1 MGIYT
6 RSYMRDAGAGSTP
19 GPWAMKAILISLVA
33 IFILQNILRHW
44 MGSSFMEDT
53 FALSI
58 SGLKAGWLQT
68 LLTYGFLHS
77 TNGALPW
84 HLLLNAF
91 MLYWFGREF
100 EHRAGSLHFLEC
112 FLFSIVTGGLAW
124 TLVHLWVGG
133 ASGVI
138 GASSGVFGLLVL
150 FCRYRW
156 TDPMALLFIPIQ
168 FNGKQLFWAL
178 IGIQSFFFLFSEVP
192 GNLSGGTAYS
202 AHLGGILGALL
213 YEKYRLSRS
222 PLLSVFSERSTVR
235 QAPWR
240 KRAEAARAATGRT
253 SVNLSN
259 PRTMRAEV
267 DRILDKIN
275 DQGFGSLSSEE
286 KALLEKARNRL

>member
-1 MGIYT
+1 
-6 RSYMRDAGAGSTP
+6 
-19 GPWAMKAILISLVA
+19 MKAILIALVA
-33 IFILQNILRHW
+33 IFILQNIVRHW

-58 SGLKAGWLQT
+58 SGLKEGWIQT

-84 HLLLNAF
+84 HLLLNTF

-112 FLFSIVTGGLAW
+112 FLFSIVSGGLAW

-156 TDPMALLFIPIQ
+156 TDPMALLFIPVQ

-192 GNLSGGTAYS
+192 GTLSGGTAYS
-202 AHLGGILGALL
+202 AHLGGIVGALL
-213 YEKYRLSRS
+213 YEKYRLGRR
-222 PLLSVFSERSTVR
+222 PLLSALVDRSGAVR
-235 QAPWR
+235 QPAWK
-240 KRAEAARAATGRT
+240 KRADASRAATGRY
-253 SVNLSN
+253 SVNVSGPTN
-259 PRTMRAEV
+259 MKAEV

-275 DQGFGSLSSEE
+275 DHGFGALTSEE
-286 KALLEKARNRL
+286 KAVLEKARHRL

>member
-1 MGIYT
+1 
-6 RSYMRDAGAGSTP
+6 
-19 GPWAMKAILISLVA
+19 MKAILILLVG
-33 IFILQNILRHW
+33 IFILQNMVRHW

-58 SGLKAGWLQT
+58 EGLKGGWIQT

-77 TNGALPW
+77 TSGALPW
-84 HLLLNAF
+84 HLLLNCF

-100 EHRAGSLHFLEC
+100 EQRAGSLHFLEC
-112 FLFSIVTGGLAW
+112 FLFSIVFGGLAW

-156 TDPMALLFIPIQ
+156 ADPMALLFIPVQ

-192 GNLSGGTAYS
+192 GHLSGGTAYS

-213 YEKYRLSRS
+213 YEKYRLGRS
-222 PLLSVFSERSTVR
+222 PLLAILSERGTSVR
-235 QAPWR
+235 QPAW
-240 KRAEAARAATGRT
+240 KQRAEAARAATGRT
-253 SVNLSN
+253 SVNLSQ
-259 PRTMRAEV
+259 PRNLRAEV

-275 DQGFGSLSSEE
+275 DHGFGSLTSDE
-286 KALLEKARNRL
+286 KALLEKARKGL